1 MSAPTLTP
9 ASTLSAIVLPVT
21 GAAGNVDSV
30 VPYRIYTD
38 ETSPMYSSQF
48 ISGAVDQVSFVFKKL
63 GGDILDIELTEGNVY
78 TAYEEAVLEYSYLI
92 NVHQATNVLSDALG
106 NTTGSFDSKGNIEQ
120 GALSSSL
127 AGTHVALKYPK
138 FDYSMTRRI
147 ADGIGS
153 EVSLNGSVQYSASFD
168 ITYGQQDYDL
178 QQIISSRKNTA
189 GATNLV
195 FSAAPSNGETITLV
209 DTDNRAVIFKFDTS
223 INTSSPNAS
232 PVVVGINDAN
242 NAADAANAASVATL
256 ISAAINNNN
265 HLQMSA
271 VVDGTDTKKV
281 NLTQAKGGTAG
292 NTAVTEN
299 SSAITAADF
308 TSGADEFPYGSK
320 LDGKRVLI
328 KKVFYKTPHAMWR
341 FYGYYGGLNVVGNLS
356 NYGQFSDD
364 STFQLVPAW
373 HNKAQAMAF
382 EDAIYTRLSHYSYEL
397 KDNKIRLHPRP
408 YTGGPSKMWIEFSV
422 PTDVWDGDTNGLD
435 GVNNMNTLPIGNL
448 PFGNINAIGKQWIR
462 RFALSLCKEILGQ
475 VRSKFGNVPIPGDN
489 VTLNGAALIS
499 ESKSEQEKLREELKT
514 TLAEMTYNKLAER
527 TANMTDSVEKV
538 LDKVPNYIFVG

>member
-127 AGTHVALKYPK
+127 AGTHAALKYPK

-168 ITYGQQDYDL
+168 ITPGQQDYDL

-189 GATNLV
+189 GSTNLV

-209 DTDNRAVIFKFDTS
+209 DADNRAVIFKFDTS

-242 NAADAANAASVATL
+242 NAADAANASSVATL

-271 VVDGTDTKKV
+271 AVDGTDTKKV
-281 NLTQAKGGTAG
+281 NLTQAKGGAAG

-408 YTGGPSKMWIEFSV
+408 YTGGPSKMWVEFSV
-422 PTDVWDGDTNGLD
+422 PTDVWDGDANGLD